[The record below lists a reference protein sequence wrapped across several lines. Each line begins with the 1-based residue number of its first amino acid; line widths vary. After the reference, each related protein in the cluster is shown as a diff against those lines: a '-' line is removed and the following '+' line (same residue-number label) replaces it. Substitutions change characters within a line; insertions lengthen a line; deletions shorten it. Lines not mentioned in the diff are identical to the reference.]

1 MRPIQISNDVV
12 SIGEL
17 KVQASRLLRRIN
29 ENRRPIVITQHG
41 KPAAVMLTTED
52 YDRLAEH
59 VRFIDAVQEGLSD
72 SEQGN
77 LVDDAGLDRHLDAVL
92 GKRKKK

>member
-12 SIGEL
+12 SIGDL

-59 VRFIDAVQEGLSD
+59 VRFIDAVQEGLAE
-72 SEQGN
+72 SEKGN
-77 LVDDAGLDRHLDAVL
+77 LVGDDELDRELDAVL